1 MRLII
6 VSGRSGSGKS
16 TALSVL
22 EDASFNC
29 IDNLPAVLLN
39 QIVEES
45 LSSFNKENAGLAICI
60 DARNKSLSLFSELFE
75 QLDRDKIECELVFF
89 DAVDEILI
97 KRFGE
102 TQRIHPLKTSDRDL
116 QTSIKLESR
125 FLEKISEA
133 ADLRIDTSTLTE
145 KDLRKIVVERIVRKE
160 RTKINLAIYSFGY
173 KHGVPIDA
181 DYVFDMRCL
190 PNPYWFRDLRDL
202 TGLDEPVKNFLNNQE
217 VVDEMIEDIH
227 TYLSKWIAYF
237 EEYNRRYLTIA
248 IGCTGGQHRS
258 VYVAERL
265 AGQLSTDSMKA
276 LTRHREL

>member
-45 LSSFNKENAGLAICI
+45 LSGFNKENAGLAICI
-60 DARNKSLSLFSELFE
+60 DARNRSLSLFSELFE
-75 QLDRDKIECELVFF
+75 QLDRDKVECELVFF

-97 KRFGE
+97 KRFNE

-133 ADLRIDTSTLTE
+133 ADLRVDTSALTE
-145 KDLRKIVVERIVRKE
+145 KDLRKLVVERVVRKE

-202 TGLDEPVKNFLNNQE
+202 TGLDEPVKNFLSNQE
-217 VVDEMIEDIH
+217 VVNEMIEDIH
-227 TYLSKWIAYF
+227 TYISKWIAYF
-237 EEYNRRYLTIA
+237 EEYNRLYITIA

-265 AGQLSTDSMKA
+265 ANQLSTDSMKA
-276 LTRHREL
+276 LARHREI